1 MPSPF
6 MRANATFF
14 CLIAL
19 ATAIFVVF
27 VVPFLIDTGHK
38 FLCIPVFMFLAL
50 LLIYGR
56 CNPLP
61 RRKKTSLR
69 SE

>member
-1 MPSPF
+1 

-19 ATAIFVVF
+19 ATAIFAVF
-27 VVPFLIDTGHK
+27 VVPFLFDTGHK
-38 FLCIPVFMFLAL
+38 LLCIPVFVFLGI

-61 RRKKTSLR
+61 RRRAKKTLP
-69 SE
+69 E

>member
-1 MPSPF
+1 

-14 CLIAL
+14 CLIAV
-19 ATAIFVVF
+19 ATAIVVIF
-27 VVPFLIDTGHK
+27 VVPFLFDTGHK
-38 FLCIPVFMFLAL
+38 LLCIPLFAFLVVLA
-50 LLIYGR
+50 IYGR

-61 RRKKTSLR
+61 RYRSKRPSLR